1 MSAPSPSWYDLLDV
15 EPTASEPEIRAAWK
29 SAIAELD
36 PTDRRFRLANHAAE
50 VLLDPKRR
58 AEYDATLAA
67 AEEPA
72 EPDTEPTPAAGT
84 GSEAGADGGTTTAGT
99 AGALGALRRLR
110 DRAPRAASPATGAAP
125 AGSVPVW
132 LLLGLAVLTLA
143 VAGFAAYLWST
154 PSDSEIED
162 STRAAQSA
170 AERAI
175 VPVLSYDHRTLAE
188 DGEAARA
195 YMTSDY
201 REEYDKLFAVIEEN
215 APGTKT
221 VVDVEVVASGIVRSG
236 EDRVE
241 VLVFLNRPTTN
252 AENQQPVIYKDQ
264 VRVQMVK
271 VDDEWLID
279 CLITTPGATC
289 D

>member
-1 MSAPSPSWYDLLDV
+1 VSAPSPSWYDLLDV
-15 EPTASEPEIRAAWK
+15 EPTATEDEIRAAWK
-29 SAIAELD
+29 SSIADLD
-36 PTDRRFRLANHAAE
+36 PSDRRFRLANQAAE

-58 AEYDATLAA
+58 ADYDATLAA
-67 AEEPA
+67 VEESP
-72 EPDTEPTPAAGT
+72 EPEPVVPVAGS
-84 GSEAGADGGTTTAGT
+84 GVAGAPGATGTTGT
-99 AGALGALRRLR
+99 TVGGASR
-110 DRAPRAASPATGAAP
+110 T
-125 AGSVPVW
+125 VPVW
-132 LLLGLAVLTLA
+132 LLLGLAVVTLA
-143 VAGFAAYLWST
+143 AIGFAAYLWST
-154 PSDSEIED
+154 PSDTEIED

-188 DGEAARA
+188 DGEAARS

-201 REEYDKLFAVIEEN
+201 RDEYDKLFAVIEEN
-215 APGTKT
+215 APGTRT

-252 AENQQPVIYKDQ
+252 AENKEPVIYKDQ
-264 VRVQMVK
+264 VRVQMVN